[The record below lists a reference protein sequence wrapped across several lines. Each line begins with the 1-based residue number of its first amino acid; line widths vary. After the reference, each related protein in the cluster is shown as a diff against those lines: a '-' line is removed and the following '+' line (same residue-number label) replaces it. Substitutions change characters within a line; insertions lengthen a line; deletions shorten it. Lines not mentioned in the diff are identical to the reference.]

1 MTGHEVALVAVAAL
15 IVTASHYACAMA
27 GIKLGRRSA
36 ARQFENELRGIVAT
50 NNEHLKTVM
59 DLQARLRVAVA
70 QAEAAGIAPPLG
82 GGLN

>member
-36 ARQFENELRGIVAT
+36 ARQFENDLRGIVAT

-70 QAEAAGIAPPLG
+70 QAEAAGIAPPLSG
-82 GGLN
+82 DLN

>member
-36 ARQFENELRGIVAT
+36 ARQFENDLRGIVAT

-59 DLQARLRVAVA
+59 DLQARLRAAIAQVEADRAAVV
-70 QAEAAGIAPPLG
+70 PYR
-82 GGLN
+82 GLN